1 MRRFIKWVIG
11 IVVALAI
18 IFIAGAYV
26 LPREAVL
33 ERQITIKAPPEKVF
47 AIVGDLKRF
56 NEFSPWAE
64 MDPHTT
70 YAFSGPEKGVGQKMS
85 WQSAKLGNGSQT
97 ITAYVENR
105 RVAADLDFGELGK
118 AQASMELSPLGT
130 DTGVTWG
137 FKAPLTN
144 PLERWMGLFYG
155 RWVGGDYEKGLAK
168 LKAVAEKEA
177 ASP

>member
-1 MRRFIKWVIG
+1 
-11 IVVALAI
+11 
-18 IFIAGAYV
+18 V
-26 LPREAVL
+26 LPGEAVL
-33 ERQITIKAPPEKVF
+33 ERQITIKAAPEKVF

-64 MDPHTT
+64 MDPQTT
-70 YAFSGPEKGVGQKMS
+70 YSFSGAEKGVGQKMS

-105 RVAADLDFGELGK
+105 RVATDLDFGEMGK
-118 AQASMELSPLGT
+118 AQASIELSPVGA

-137 FKAPLTN
+137 FKSLLNN
-144 PLERWMGLFYG
+144 PLERWLGLMYG
-155 RWVGGDYEKGLAK
+155 RWVGADYEKGLAK
-168 LKAVAEKEA
+168 LKAVAEKQA